1 MIAMI
6 LVCGATYK
14 IIDLKMI
21 CCICIQKGFF
31 CFVALNVAEYKLK
44 GYPFSCGS
52 EEGISGRQL
61 ICRLLETLRDRGWQ
75 MLAGIDIG
83 PKRSFEKSILLMS
96 KCESA
101 RLKFACVA
109 PADMDR

>member
-1 MIAMI
+1 MVHKYPNGEYFGLGNPAHQSWLE
-6 LVCGATYK
+6 LVRPYAKNKKSGL
-14 IIDLKMI
+14 LKEFAG
-21 CCICIQKGFF
+21 IQDSYQIVF
-31 CFVALNVAEYKLK
+31 CFFWKIFFPW
-44 GYPFSCGS
+44 G
-52 EEGISGRQL
+52 
-61 ICRLLETLRDRGWQ
+61 RGWQ
-75 MLAGIDIG
+75 VLAGIDIG